1 MAFEKRPG
9 DLAVFRNTRK
19 QEGDNKPDY
28 EITGLTLDG
37 RPMKG
42 ALWLKKDRNGK
53 TFMAG
58 NIAVDE
64 YAESKSGGGGGS
76 DSGSGRQDRVSG
88 RDRERQEYD
97 LNDDI
102 PFLRW

>member
-1 MAFEKRPG
+1 MSYERKPG
-9 DLAVFRNTRK
+9 DIAVFKNERREKDSQPNYT
-19 QEGDNKPDY
+19 
-28 EITGLTLDG
+28 ISGLTLDG

-42 ALWLKKDRNGK
+42 ALWLKKDRNGN

-64 YAESKSGGGGGS
+64 YAESKSGGGG
-76 DSGSGRQDRVSG
+76 
-88 RDRERQEYD
+88 RQEPSRDGSQDFSRRDDNRPQYD

-102 PFLRW
+102 PF

>member
-1 MAFEKRPG
+1 MAYEKKNG
-9 DLAVFRNTRK
+9 DLAVFKNDRK
-19 QEGDNKPDY
+19 EKDSHPDY
-28 EITGLTLDG
+28 TITGLTLDG

-42 ALWLKKDRNGK
+42 ALWLKKDRNGN

-64 YAESKSGGGGGS
+64 YAESKSRGGGR
-76 DSGSGRQDRVSG
+76 SGSGGQGQDDFSR
-88 RDRERQEYD
+88 RDDQRPQYD

-102 PFLRW
+102 PF

>member
-1 MAFEKRPG
+1 MSFEKKPG
-9 DLAVFRNTRK
+9 DLAVFRNSRK
-19 QEGDNKPDY
+19 QDGDKKPDY

-42 ALWLKKDRNGK
+42 ALWLKKDRNGN

-64 YAESKSGGGGGS
+64 YAENKSRGGGGS
-76 DSGSGRQDRVSG
+76 DFGSGREDRVSG
-88 RDRERQEYD
+88 RDRERSAF
-97 LNDDI
+97 DDDSI
-102 PFLRW
+102 PFIEW